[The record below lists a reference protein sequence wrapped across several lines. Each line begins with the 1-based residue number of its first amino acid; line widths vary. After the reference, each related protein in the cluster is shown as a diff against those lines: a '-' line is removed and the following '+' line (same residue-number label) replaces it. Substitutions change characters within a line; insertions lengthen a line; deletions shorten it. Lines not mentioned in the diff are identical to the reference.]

1 MLNATGFSIFS
12 RYYLRSSEQCDS
24 KLANGKNKAKR
35 RKRKGINFLLHTY
48 YLIRA
53 RYSVGLFLYVLATS
67 SYIVVNPQFTHLI
80 FILLLLDLFCLV
92 MAVKPVPPVRAF

>member
-24 KLANGKNKAKR
+24 KLADGKNKAKR

-53 RYSVGLFLYVLATS
+53 RYSIGLFLYVYTTIILFRGKS
-67 SYIVVNPQFTHLI
+67 QIYKPNLYPLI
-80 FILLLLDLFCLV
+80 D
-92 MAVKPVPPVRAF
+92 

>member
-1 MLNATGFSIFS
+1 MLNATDFSIFS

-24 KLANGKNKAKR
+24 KLADGKNKAKR

-53 RYSVGLFLYVLATS
+53 RYSIGLFLYVYATIILFRGKS
-67 SYIVVNPQFTHLI
+67 PIYTPNLYPLI
-80 FILLLLDLFCLV
+80 D
-92 MAVKPVPPVRAF
+92 